1 MLAPVPAP
9 VVRRTRSTSRQRQG
23 SKDHHCNS
31 QRSEARDTVL
41 RMSAIGV
48 GLVGFGKAGRL
59 FHAPLIEAVRGLRLR
74 TIVQRHGDDAL
85 EHHPDVSLLRDS
97 DALLRDANIALVV
110 IATPND
116 THFDLARAALEAGK
130 HVVVDKPFTV
140 TAAEA
145 AELIDLAR
153 SVRRLV
159 TVFQNRR
166 WDGDFL
172 TVRHLIQQKAL
183 GTLTSFESRFDRY
196 RDEARPGAWRE
207 SGRPGSGLLYD
218 LGSHLVDQAL
228 LLFGAPA
235 SIDASVR
242 RERPFGN
249 ADDAFDIVLRYP
261 GLEVALGAG
270 MLVRHPTPRFTLRG
284 TGGTFVKFGLDPQE
298 EALAA
303 GRSPLSGGWGSDRK
317 EQWGRLLTA
326 EGDRMIETLPGNYPA
341 FYENVCD
348 AIEGRAPLAVTAEQA
363 RAAIVILEQAG
374 KIP

>member
-1 MLAPVPAP
+1 MRRVPERGA
-9 VVRRTRSTSRQRQG
+9 SR
-23 SKDHHCNS
+23 
-31 QRSEARDTVL
+31 
-41 RMSAIGV
+41 
-48 GLVGFGKAGRL
+48 
-59 FHAPLIEAVRGLRLR
+59 
-74 TIVQRHGDDAL
+74 
-85 EHHPDVSLLRDS
+85 
-97 DALLRDANIALVV
+97 
-110 IATPND
+110 
-116 THFDLARAALEAGK
+116 
-130 HVVVDKPFTV
+130 
-140 TAAEA
+140 
-145 AELIDLAR
+145 
-153 SVRRLV
+153 
-159 TVFQNRR
+159 
-166 WDGDFL
+166 
-172 TVRHLIQQKAL
+172 
-183 GTLTSFESRFDRY
+183 
-196 RDEARPGAWRE
+196 
-207 SGRPGSGLLYD
+207 GRPGSGLLYD